1 MEESVLGLI
10 RTKYNILSPT
20 QKVIADYILNN
31 TDQVI
36 MLSMAA
42 LAQACDTSE
51 TTIIRFLR
59 KLNYDSY
66 QVFRVKIAQELSAE
80 SPISIYEEIKSD
92 DKAGEIKNKVIQLTM
107 GAIQDLGSIIHE
119 DKITLFAEKINSA
132 RRIIFLGV
140 GASGMIAADACHKF
154 LRLGMNVVTSNDSH
168 MMSIYCAHANKDDFI
183 IVISHSGES
192 CEVLDAVKLAKENGA
207 AIGAITSYPRST
219 LSRLAHIVL
228 LSSARETEYRSDAM
242 ISRIL
247 QLVIIDILD
256 ISVTL
261 KMGSEGVKNL
271 NESRLAV
278 AKRKT

>member
-1 MEESVLGLI
+1 MKESVLGLI
-10 RTKYNILSPT
+10 RAKYNILSPT
-20 QKVIADYILNN
+20 QKVIADYILAN
-31 TDQVI
+31 TKKVI
-36 MLSMAA
+36 MLSMAS

-59 KLNYDSY
+59 KLDYDSY
-66 QVFRVKIAQELSAE
+66 QVFRVKVAQELSAE

-92 DKAGEIKNKVIQLTM
+92 DKPDDIKNKVIQLTM
-107 GAIQDLGSIIHE
+107 GAIKDLSSIIHE
-119 DKITLFAEKINSA
+119 DKIAEFSSQIQAAN
-132 RRIIFLGV
+132 RIIFIGV
-140 GASGMIAADACHKF
+140 GASGMIAADAFHKF
-154 LRLGMNVVTSNDSH
+154 LRLGLDVVVCNDSH
-168 MMSIYCAHANKDDFI
+168 IMSIYCTHAKKDDFI

-192 CEVLDAVKLAKENGA
+192 CEVLDAVKLAKEKGA
-207 AIGAITSYPRST
+207 VIGAITSYPRST
-219 LSRLAHIVL
+219 LSRVADIVL

-256 ISVTL
+256 ISITL
-261 KMGSEGVKNL
+261 KMGSEGVRNL